1 MIERDAD
8 GERYIP
14 LGIQFQ
20 LDDEVLLEVGGRWD
34 RRLDDFDGQTDDGVV
49 IRVHAGQRAAVVWFA
64 AWLAMHADRRDNPP
78 PFDPAMLDE
87 DYAIDTDPTTVYS
100 AMFAG
105 GRRAGKTWIAV
116 ALAVCYAV
124 MFPGA
129 IVWLVSPSDTQDD
142 ELRRYAQG
150 VIAAEWRDRDTEDG
164 IDLCNGSRV
173 LFVSAYNPE
182 SLKNGEAHFVV
193 LNEGQRMQQRAFILA
208 RGAIVDRSGCVLVCA
223 NPPTEAKDQQ
233 WVADFAAEAQSGRRA
248 ALYLHFN
255 PLDNPH
261 IDRAA
266 LLALRFEVD
275 ERTFQIEVLGMF
287 LASVDAVAY
296 NWNRLENE
304 RTTPARGDVTE
315 MFLRLVAEEGEG
327 IRQVVGLDVQRIPYI
342 GGPLYRFFGEFARDR
357 VEAQIT
363 GECVLDGG
371 DENDFCDGLL
381 ALGLIPGETLIVCD
395 ASGQWQHARRRNV
408 DSPPPDWKGRG
419 SFDIIRGHRY
429 PEGHPLAGEVCKWRI
444 VAPDRLQDRNPHI
457 TDRVRAFTSMI
468 CAGGVRRLF
477 CDPVAAPR
485 TAKALR
491 QWKTVHGAASR
502 TQYEAHLG
510 DGASYPI
517 VRFFPRRLL
526 AGSDK
531 KPKTSEA
538 KAESKLELN
547 RPEHPEAVARKVER
561 ENVAAGAKPLTAGSF
576 LPRSPRPG
584 RRGSRGAI

>member
-64 AWLAMHADRRDNPP
+64 AWLAAHADRRDSPP
-78 PFDPAMLDE
+78 PLPDGALD
-87 DYAIDTDPTTVYS
+87 DDFAVDTDPTHAYS

-116 ALAVCYAV
+116 ALAVTYAV

-129 IVWLVSPSDTQDD
+129 IVWLVSPSETQDD
-142 ELRRYAQG
+142 ELRRYADST
-150 VIAAEWRDRDTEDG
+150 IAAEWRDRDTAEG
-164 IDLCNGSRV
+164 YDLCNGSRV
-173 LFVSAYNPE
+173 LFVSGHNPE
-182 SLKNGEAHFVV
+182 SLKNGEAHLVV
-193 LNEGQRMQQRAFILA
+193 LNEGQRMQQRAYVLA
-208 RGAIVDRSGCVLVCA
+208 RGAIVDRSGLVIVCA
-223 NPPTEAKDQQ
+223 NPPVESKDHQ
-233 WVADFAAEAQSGRRA
+233 WVGDFAAEAQSGRRA
-248 ALYLHFN
+248 AFYLHFN

-261 IDRAA
+261 IDRRA
-266 LLALRFEVD
+266 LLSLKAEVD
-275 ERTFQIEVLGMF
+275 ERTYQIEVLGMF
-287 LASVDAVAY
+287 LTSVDAVAY

-304 RTTPARGDVTE
+304 RAKPAAGDITS
-315 MFLRLVAEEGEG
+315 MFLTLLEEGDG

-342 GGPLYRFFGEFARDR
+342 GGPIYRFFGDPHRDR
-357 VEAQIT
+357 VLAWIV
-363 GECVLDGG
+363 GEVVLDGG
-371 DENDFCDGLL
+371 DEDDFCNGMLAVGLD
-381 ALGLIPGETLIVCD
+381 PKETLIVCD
-395 ASGQWQHARRRNV
+395 ASGRWQHSRRGST
-408 DSPPPDWKGRG
+408 DAPPPEWKGRG
-419 SFDIIRGHRY
+419 SYDIIRGHKL
-429 PEGHPLAGEVCKWRI
+429 PSGELAGWRVI
-444 VAPDRLQDRNPHI
+444 PPDRRQNRNPHI

-491 QWKTVHGAASR
+491 EWKTVHGAASR

-517 VRFFPRRLL
+517 VRFFPRRILPDL
-526 AGSDK
+526 QTNGR
-531 KPKTSEA
+531 TS
-538 KAESKLELN
+538 N
-547 RPEHPEAVARKVER
+547 
-561 ENVAAGAKPLTAGSF
+561 
-576 LPRSPRPG
+576 PRPVNATQTAPTTAIARPG
-584 RRGSRGAI
+584 EFSRVELPIGRTSQSRRGARGRGM